1 MAVMMLMP
9 IILNDGHINIIAAIS
24 LLPLLI
30 SHHFSPWNFLGCTLF
45 SQVGYFGLYI
55 DHFGDHLVQANYSL
69 LWNPSLEKLIINK

>member
-30 SHHFSPWNFLGCTLF
+30 SHQFSPWNFLGCTLF
-45 SQVGYFGLYI
+45 RRLATLVYI
-55 DHFGDHLVQANYSL
+55 
-69 LWNPSLEKLIINK
+69 LITLGTT